1 MTMRKG
7 GIIQE
12 TMDRSDIPVE
22 NIPVY
27 RHSAEYAVQHGEA
40 FSYYESFDA
49 NQKCAA
55 AIEKA
60 IGDNYRDNHLD
71 SKAALAQVG
80 QKFGMERLTYVLA
93 NTVQCKARDG
103 RISEGNKRWAATI
116 PVADDTSV
124 KGEKRN
130 LYFVVDRVNP
140 GLIDLLVSQAR
151 NTLSRERIDGK
162 KKPSILEKLKQH
174 AVSVPGSSKPKTHK
188 KETVL

>member
-12 TMDRSDIPVE
+12 TMDRSEVQVE

-60 IGDNYRDNHLD
+60 VEDNYHDNHLD
-71 SKAALAQVG
+71 SKAVMAQVG
-80 QKFGMERLTYVLA
+80 KVHGMERLTYVLA
-93 NTVQCKARDG
+93 NTIQCKAHDG
-103 RISEGNKRWAATI
+103 RISESSKRWAASI

-140 GLIDLLVSQAR
+140 GLIDLLVSQVR
-151 NTLSRERIDGK
+151 NALSQERIDGE

>member
-12 TMDRSDIPVE
+12 TMDRSEVQVE

-60 IGDNYRDNHLD
+60 VEDNYHDNHLD
-71 SKAALAQVG
+71 SKAVLAQV
-80 QKFGMERLTYVLA
+80 KCMEWSGLPTSWPTRFSVRHMTEESP
-93 NTVQCKARDG
+93 KAVRDG
-103 RISEGNKRWAATI
+103 LRRFQLPMIR
-116 PVADDTSV
+116 
-124 KGEKRN
+124 
-130 LYFVVDRVNP
+130 L
-140 GLIDLLVSQAR
+140 
-151 NTLSRERIDGK
+151 
-162 KKPSILEKLKQH
+162 
-174 AVSVPGSSKPKTHK
+174 
-188 KETVL
+188 

>member
-12 TMDRSDIPVE
+12 TMDRSEVQVE

-27 RHSAEYAVQHGEA
+27 RHSAEHAVQHGEA

-60 IGDNYRDNHLD
+60 VEDNYRDNHLD
-71 SKAALAQVG
+71 SKAVLAQVG
-80 QKFGMERLTYVLA
+80 KVHGKERLTYVLA
-93 NTVQCKARDG
+93 NTVQCKVHDG

-151 NTLSRERIDGK
+151 NTFSRERIDGE

-174 AVSVPGSSKPKTHK
+174 AVPAAGSPNPKTHK
-188 KETVL
+188 KEPVL

>member
-80 QKFGMERLTYVLA
+80 QKFGMERFTYVLA
-93 NTVQCKARDG
+93 NTVQCL
-103 RISEGNKRWAATI
+103 S
-116 PVADDTSV
+116 
-124 KGEKRN
+124 
-130 LYFVVDRVNP
+130 
-140 GLIDLLVSQAR
+140 LIH
-151 NTLSRERIDGK
+151 I
-162 KKPSILEKLKQH
+162 
-174 AVSVPGSSKPKTHK
+174 
-188 KETVL
+188 